1 MEVLASKVLLI
12 SKHHKEQIIAP
23 LLEKIGIQVEV
34 IQHFDT
40 DHFGTFTGEIPRK
53 EGPKVTVKEKCLA
66 GMTHAR
72 ARVGLASEGSFG
84 AHPSIPFIGANEEW
98 LCYIDLDRHI
108 EIYAK
113 SLCTEMTY
121 DAINSK
127 ELSKL
132 PDFLLKNGFPKQGL
146 VFTDL
151 HTHQIIQKGIQD
163 QEILNTLMY
172 QFPNWHIET
181 DLRAHQ
187 NPLRQKN
194 IALAT
199 EDLIKRLKSFCPQCA
214 FPDFSVRGLSGELEC
229 AYCGSPT
236 SSYRFQV
243 FSCEHCHYMEKITRK
258 DKIQEDPQ
266 YCQNCNP

>member
-12 SKHHKEQIIAP
+12 SKHYKEQIIAP

-40 DHFGTFTGEIPRK
+40 DLFGTFTGEIPRK
-53 EGPKVTVKEKCLA
+53 EGPEVTVKEKCLA
-66 GMTHAR
+66 GMMRAG

-108 EIYAK
+108 EVFARSI
-113 SLCTEMTY
+113 STEMTH

-127 ELSKL
+127 EQSKL

-146 VFTDL
+146 VFKDLSTDL
-151 HTHQIIQKGIQD
+151 IIRKGIQD
-163 QEILNTLMY
+163 HEQLTALID
-172 QFPNWHIET
+172 QFPNWQIET

-199 EDLIKRLKSFCPQCA
+199 EDLIKRLKSCCPQCA
-214 FPDFSVRGLSGELEC
+214 YPDFSIRNLSGALEC
-229 AYCGSPT
+229 ECCGSPT

-243 FSCEHCHYMEKITRK
+243 FTCEHCQYMEKILRK
-258 DKIQEDPQ
+258 DKILEDPQ